1 MIVLALQNI
10 YKEYNGEKLFSPV
23 SFEIK
28 KGEHIALIGN
38 NGKGKTTIIK
48 MIVGEIEPDGG
59 QIVVSKDVSIG
70 YLSQGVISSKDNS
83 LYEEALTAFEK
94 LIKTEEELKKLADKL
109 SVKQDEQSSLA
120 YARLEEDFAKKGGY
134 DYRYQTEMILLKF
147 GFKKEDFSRKIS
159 TFSGGERM
167 KAAFAKLLLIKPDL
181 LLLDEPTNHLDV
193 ETIEWLESYLK
204 SYSGALLFVSH
215 DRYFIDALS
224 DKIFELDQG
233 QFNIYVGDYSSY
245 SKQKQERY
253 LTQLE
258 AYKRQQKEIKKL
270 QWFIEFYMPKP
281 RFASRAHDREKKLA
295 RIEKNKIDKP
305 TQTKNNIHI
314 NLNGK
319 IRKGKEV
326 LKIDDLSI
334 GYSSSLITGI
344 NADIYGKDRIAVM
357 GSNGSGKTT
366 FVKTLLGQ
374 IPKLS
379 GDIDFLIE
387 RNIGYLSQDSIQL
400 NLDETIFDYLHS
412 LFPDYSDQKIYDHLA
427 RYGFSYEDDKKNI
440 QNLSGGEKMRL
451 IIAEMTLHDYDFLIL
466 DEPTNHLD
474 MMTKQELLDALNDY
488 QGTLLVVSH
497 DRYFLDAL
505 CDKVLYFFNK
515 KAYFYQGNYTSFK
528 QEVLDSLEAETEL
541 EKKNSPKE
549 KKEKVIYNTHQ
560 KKVYPKLSK
569 QKIEEKLAK
578 LESELSQIEQD
589 LQKEEVYSS
598 YQKMEDLTLR
608 QKQIETEY
616 ESLMEMLEIYEN

>member
-1 MIVLALQNI
+1 
-10 YKEYNGEKLFSPV
+10 
-23 SFEIK
+23 
-28 KGEHIALIGN
+28 
-38 NGKGKTTIIK
+38 
-48 MIVGEIEPDGG
+48 
-59 QIVVSKDVSIG
+59 
-70 YLSQGVISSKDNS
+70 
-83 LYEEALTAFEK
+83 
-94 LIKTEEELKKLADKL
+94 
-109 SVKQDEQSSLA
+109 
-120 YARLEEDFAKKGGY
+120 
-134 DYRYQTEMILLKF
+134 
-147 GFKKEDFSRKIS
+147 
-159 TFSGGERM
+159 
-167 KAAFAKLLLIKPDL
+167 
-181 LLLDEPTNHLDV
+181 
-193 ETIEWLESYLK
+193 TIEWLESYLK

-245 SKQKQERY
+245 SKQKRERY

-270 QWFIEFYMPKP
+270 QWFIDFYMPKP
-281 RFASRAHDREKKLA
+281 RFSSRAHDREKKLA

-314 NLNGK
+314 NLTGK

-334 GYSSSLITGI
+334 GYSSPLITGI

-515 KAYFYQGNYTSFK
+515 KAYFYHGNYTSFK
-528 QEVLDSLEAETEL
+528 QEVLDSLEAEIEL

-549 KKEKVIYNTHQ
+549 KKEKVTYNTHQ